1 MPSPKKIPLGQLGV
15 VLGKTLGVAPLI
27 RTHQCTTHWKLIM
40 TQLAVIHPSTH
51 PLIKTTL

>member
-51 PLIKTTL
+51 PSIKTTL